1 MTNDKLMKDF
11 SLFAIDKGLSS
22 MLVEDVLKK
31 NQIKSFTNFIY
42 PSIIEERDSALRMTE
57 MNVFSRLI
65 QDRIVFLSGDVTPDS
80 MDVIVAQLLYL
91 DNVDNRDINLY
102 INSGGGDCY
111 SGMELVSVMN
121 FIDSDVSTTVLGL
134 AASMGAVISSNGEK
148 GKRFA
153 LPYSRFMI
161 HQPSSSFG
169 RATFTDSKIH
179 LQEMESIRNDLYE
192 VLSKN
197 SGNDIETI
205 IKMCENGD
213 KWMKTDEAILLG
225 FLDKKIEIN

>member
-1 MTNDKLMKDF
+1 MSDF
-11 SLFAIDKGLSS
+11 RKFAKDKGVS
-22 MLVEDVLKK
+22 MSVFDDIVNK
-31 NQIKSFTNFIY
+31 NIQNIIY
-42 PSIIEERDSALRMTE
+42 PSIIEERNSAMRMTE

-65 QDRIVFLSGDVTPDS
+65 QDRIVFLSGDVTPDA

-91 DNVDNRDINLY
+91 DSVDNRDINLY

-121 FIDSDVSTTVLGL
+121 FVNSNVSTTVLGL
-134 AASMGAVISSNGEK
+134 AASMGAVIASNGEK
-148 GKRFA
+148 GKRYA

-192 VLSKN
+192 VLAKN
-197 SGNDIETI
+197 SGNNVETI

-213 KWMKTDEAILLG
+213 KWMKTDEAIELG
-225 FLDKKIEIN
+225 FLDLKLERK